1 MYVIINNKKYNI
13 ILMNTFFKRLKGL
26 MFKKD
31 VITDIYFFPK
41 CSSIHTHFMKQNIDI
56 CIVDKD
62 YYVTY
67 VEASVKPNKVI
78 IKKGYHTFEMPLG
91 LSNYINVG
99 DKIEIKK

>member
-1 MYVIINNKKYNI
+1 
-13 ILMNTFFKRLKGL
+13 

-99 DKIEIKK
+99 DTLCTLYYNKVQDNFNITEAFEIE